1 MEGSTIIPVQW
12 GLNLLNSRPKNRIA
26 NMTEIYH
33 REGLEIEPLHSA
45 QGARIR
51 GLDLR
56 QPLDC
61 KTFAA
66 VHRAWMDHLVLLFP
80 DQSISDAQQIAFSEM
95 FGDLEC
101 HHQDIIKSIWEPEI
115 FRVSNVDD
123 DGNLMSPDHPTVAQV
138 SLAQRWHTD
147 SSYRPSP
154 SMGSILHGLEVTEEG
169 GETCFTNM
177 YAVYNALSD
186 RLRDKV
192 GGRKLRH
199 DFEYLTTL
207 APVRPLTDEER
218 AAMPP
223 VWQPMRRR
231 HPVTGR
237 TSLYISPIYNDA
249 IEGLADDDAITLVN
263 ELTEFAARPEF
274 VYRHRWSSD
283 DVVMWDNRCTMHRV
297 MPYDFGE
304 RRVMH
309 RTTIVG
315 DGPVIAA

>member
-1 MEGSTIIPVQW
+1 
-12 GLNLLNSRPKNRIA
+12 
-26 NMTEIYH
+26 MTDTYT
-33 REGLEIEPLHSA
+33 RVNLEIEPLHPLL
-45 QGARIR
+45 GARVR
-51 GLDLR
+51 GLDLS
-56 QPLDC
+56 QVMTPE
-61 KTFAA
+61 TFEA
-66 VHRAWMDHLVLLFP
+66 VHQAWMDHLVLVFP
-80 DQSISDAQQIAFSEM
+80 EQRISDAQQISFARL
-95 FGDLEC
+95 FGDLER
-101 HHQDIIKSIWEPEI
+101 HHQDIIKSAHAPEI

-123 DGNLMSPDHPTVAQV
+123 EGNLMAPDHPTVSQV
-138 SLAQRWHTD
+138 KLAQRWHTD
-147 SSYRPSP
+147 SSYRATP

-177 YAVYNALSD
+177 YAVYEALPD
-186 RLRDKV
+186 RLRERV
-192 GGRKLRH
+192 GDRKLRH

-207 APVRPLTDEER
+207 APIKPLTDEER

-249 IEGLADDDAITLVN
+249 VEELEPDDAMTLIG

-274 VYRHRWSSD
+274 VYRHRWSPD
-283 DVVMWDNRCTMHRV
+283 DIVMWDNRCTMHRV
-297 MPYDFGE
+297 TPYDLGD
-304 RRVMH
+304 RRIMH

>member
-1 MEGSTIIPVQW
+1 
-12 GLNLLNSRPKNRIA
+12 
-26 NMTEIYH
+26 
-33 REGLEIEPLHSA
+33 
-45 QGARIR
+45 
-51 GLDLR
+51 
-56 QPLDC
+56 
-61 KTFAA
+61 
-66 VHRAWMDHLVLLFP
+66 
-80 DQSISDAQQIAFSEM
+80 
-95 FGDLEC
+95 
-101 HHQDIIKSIWEPEI
+101 
-115 FRVSNVDD
+115 
-123 DGNLMSPDHPTVAQV
+123 
-138 SLAQRWHTD
+138 
-147 SSYRPSP
+147 
-154 SMGSILHGLEVTEEG
+154 
-169 GETCFTNM
+169 
-177 YAVYNALSD
+177 
-186 RLRDKV
+186 
-192 GGRKLRH
+192 
-199 DFEYLTTL
+199 
-207 APVRPLTDEER
+207 
-218 AAMPP
+218 MPP